1 MTDLIEEFYE
11 EVKHIYP
18 DLSINEFRLICNSPF
33 KFTKEVINRGTLRN
47 IRFQY
52 FGVFEVM
59 SSRVKYSLKTLE
71 ENYKSKKIT
80 EERYSKR
87 KEILDKHPR
96 AKIVA
101 IDAAFTN
108 MKSEEGAIKFRTY
121 GISPGKGIERDLKPL
136 GNVSLVGIVCTYEKN
151 ESSESRVL
159 KLINE
164 NVTYV
169 NNISET
175 AATLIMRSYENSQ
188 IHKQKFLNKL
198 ILRISRI

>member
-59 SSRVKYSLKTLE
+59 PSRVKYSLKTLE

-80 EERYSKR
+80 EDRYNKR
-87 KEILDKHPR
+87 KEILE
-96 AKIVA
+96 A
-101 IDAAFTN
+101 
-108 MKSEEGAIKFRTY
+108 
-121 GISPGKGIERDLKPL
+121 
-136 GNVSLVGIVCTYEKN
+136 YEK
-151 ESSESRVL
+151 S
-159 KLINE
+159 
-164 NVTYV
+164 
-169 NNISET
+169 
-175 AATLIMRSYENSQ
+175 
-188 IHKQKFLNKL
+188 
-198 ILRISRI
+198 